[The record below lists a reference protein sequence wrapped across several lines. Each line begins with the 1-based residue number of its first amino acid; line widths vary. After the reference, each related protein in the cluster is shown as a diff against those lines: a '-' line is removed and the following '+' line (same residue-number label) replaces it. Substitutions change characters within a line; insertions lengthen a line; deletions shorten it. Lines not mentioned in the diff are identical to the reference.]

1 MVPNFEPKND
11 LRTKTGLQQVWVKKS
26 VLGSSN
32 RFEWRR
38 ATHPIL
44 LQQQTESDQHYCWPL
59 KHPFMR
65 NPIPSMSL
73 YFAVYKITWW
83 LSCCKLD
90 LQKHSS
96 DKVTR
101 RRAMLARAR
110 LQGLQSHLQGIDL
123 FSCSCCYFGENE
135 GTDILVSPLTHSTKP
150 MGGILSSCP
159 SSTAFV
165 LRLVTVLPHLLG
177 GLSKLTESP
186 CENTLQ
192 QCWTHCNSF
201 KHIYAAMQQY
211 SLENIAII

>member
-1 MVPNFEPKND
+1 MYFQ
-11 LRTKTGLQQVWVKKS
+11 QQVRVKKS
-26 VLGSSN
+26 SASHPLAKADGIRPTFLLTSQTSLH
-32 RFEWRR
+32 EES
-38 ATHPIL
+38 HPIHVAIFCC
-44 LQQQTESDQHYCWPL
+44 LQN
-59 KHPFMR
+59 K
-65 NPIPSMSL
+65 
-73 YFAVYKITWW
+73 W

-135 GTDILVSPLTHSTKP
+135 GTDILVSPLTDSTKP

-165 LRLVTVLPHLLG
+165 LRLVTVYTATVQ
-177 GLSKLTESP
+177 S
-186 CENTLQ
+186 
-192 QCWTHCNSF
+192 
-201 KHIYAAMQQY
+201 
-211 SLENIAII
+211 

>member
-1 MVPNFEPKND
+1 M
-11 LRTKTGLQQVWVKKS
+11 KKS
-26 VLGSSN
+26 NASHPLATADGIRPTFLLTSQTSLC
-32 RFEWRR
+32 EESHPRR
-38 ATHPIL
+38 RRRRRVKL
-44 LQQQTESDQHYCWPL
+44 
-59 KHPFMR
+59 
-65 NPIPSMSL
+65 PSMSL
-73 YFAVYKITWW
+73 YFAVYKITCW

-123 FSCSCCYFGENE
+123 FSCSCYFGENE
-135 GTDILVSPLTHSTKP
+135 GTDIPVSPLTDSTKP

-177 GLSKLTESP
+177 GL

-192 QCWTHCNSF
+192 QC
-201 KHIYAAMQQY
+201 
-211 SLENIAII
+211 